1 MKIIWDS
8 KVRFTV
14 LFGFWNL
21 KRILRVSRKKKDW
34 WLSSM
39 DKAFFPKNLIKA
51 LDSGSSSWKE
61 MDYLLVSFEI
71 MSDWME

>member
-1 MKIIWDS
+1 
-8 KVRFTV
+8 
-14 LFGFWNL
+14 
-21 KRILRVSRKKKDW
+21 
-34 WLSSM
+34 M

-71 MSDWME
+71 MSGWME

>member
-1 MKIIWDS
+1 M
-8 KVRFTV
+8 
-14 LFGFWNL
+14 
-21 KRILRVSRKKKDW
+21 SRKKKDW

-39 DKAFFPKNLIKA
+39 DKSFFPKNLIKA
-51 LDSGSSSWKE
+51 LNSGSSSWKE

>member
-1 MKIIWDS
+1 M
-8 KVRFTV
+8 
-14 LFGFWNL
+14 
-21 KRILRVSRKKKDW
+21 SRKKKDW

-51 LDSGSSSWKE
+51 LNSGSSSWKE
-61 MDYLLVSFEI
+61 MDYLLVPFEI